1 MSRIPNDELHTEKI
15 VYETYFGEMEISDE
29 EKKERL
35 ELAKELEPIF
45 ISFFYAFLEQEGN
58 EGDFIQSLSGYNY
71 FPRCIAV
78 LQFNLTDRNTMSI
91 QGHYF
96 QHIIVNIEQLTCHQL
111 IIIIV

>member
-45 ISFFYAFLEQEGN
+45 ISFFYAFLVRKRRFSAFQ
-58 EGDFIQSLSGYNY
+58 
-71 FPRCIAV
+71 
-78 LQFNLTDRNTMSI
+78 T
-91 QGHYF
+91 GHVVSVF
-96 QHIIVNIEQLTCHQL
+96 H
-111 IIIIV
+111 

>member
-45 ISFFYAFLEQEGN
+45 ISFFYAYKEQEGN
-58 EGDFIQSLSGYNY
+58 EGDFIQGLSTEYEK
-71 FPRCIAV
+71 AT
-78 LQFNLTDRNTMSI
+78 LKI
-91 QGHYF
+91 QKVKAPPAY
-96 QHIIVNIEQLTCHQL
+96 IKE
-111 IIIIV
+111 

>member
-45 ISFFYAFLEQEGN
+45 ISFFYAFWNKKEMKETS
-58 EGDFIQSLSGYNY
+58 FKV
-71 FPRCIAV
+71 FP
-78 LQFNLTDRNTMSI
+78 QNTKRRR
-91 QGHYF
+91 
-96 QHIIVNIEQLTCHQL
+96 
-111 IIIIV
+111 